1 MTGLTMYFIINQS
14 REKQLHSKLKKGK
27 TPIGCI
33 WWKDQPIVVG
43 RVREGCWKDSTRRP
57 AVPSFDGTA
66 NASPLRL
73 TPSQQDLHKDRSP
86 FCRRALLLFFNGG
99 EAVTRDM
106 GGGIL
111 LSELRSSLTR
121 LNFLPGW
128 STAVWRTL
136 PSSLPRSHWRLAGT
150 YCTALLLPASVSP
163 QPSNYFQLCF
173 LFWGCKLQQSFFSC
187 SMVLATYVW
196 ARTLNNLVLLNLWYY
211 RFNFHQHILIWKQMK
226 EERPNKQQIEDTSTL
241 FIKSWVS
248 QYFVIDKTTVL
259 CSRSFTEKKDHSI
272 WAFV

>member
-1 MTGLTMYFIINQS
+1 MTGLTICFIINQS

-27 TPIGCI
+27 TSIGCI
-33 WWKDQPIVVG
+33 WRKDQPIVVG
-43 RVREGCWKDSTRRP
+43 RVREGCWRDSYK
-57 AVPSFDGTA
+57 APSCSFLWWHLTA

-99 EAVTRDM
+99 VAVARDM

-163 QPSNYFQLCF
+163 QPSNYFQLGF
-173 LFWGCKLQQSFFSC
+173 LFWGCKLQVASCNNFF
-187 SMVLATYVW
+187 
-196 ARTLNNLVLLNLWYY
+196 
-211 RFNFHQHILIWKQMK
+211 
-226 EERPNKQQIEDTSTL
+226 
-241 FIKSWVS
+241 
-248 QYFVIDKTTVL
+248 
-259 CSRSFTEKKDHSI
+259 
-272 WAFV
+272 